1 MDAISVLQAAAHRAS
16 RALGTRRAAGQSP
29 PDASG
34 PQASSGSVAAWN
46 ARELITLTT
55 EEISRADAK
64 AGVLFTEAG
73 VVVGAAVSLLVADP
87 TRVSRLPP
95 QVEIPLLIAVTCALA
110 ALVTLAG
117 AAYPRGV
124 RRRAPSGTRLMYF
137 AEVVSITDDAEL
149 RKALAFPPEPTSADL
164 ARDLRCVSLIA
175 YRKYACIKVAY
186 LFFTITLAAIG
197 AIVIEVLAGR

>member
-1 MDAISVLQAAAHRAS
+1 MDAISVLRAAAHRAS
-16 RALGTRRAAGQSP
+16 RALGTRRAAGQSH

-34 PQASSGSVAAWN
+34 PQASSGSAAAGY

-64 AGVLFTEAG
+64 AGVLFTGTG

-87 TRVSRLPP
+87 ARVSRLPP

-149 RKALAFPPEPTSADL
+149 RKALAFPPEPTPADL
-164 ARDLRCVSLIA
+164 ARDLRRVSLIA
-175 YRKYACIKVAY
+175 YRKYACIKVTY

>member
-1 MDAISVLQAAAHRAS
+1 MDAIPVLRAAAHRAS
-16 RALGTRRAAGQSP
+16 RAAGQSH

-34 PQASSGSVAAWN
+34 PQASSGSAVAGN
-46 ARELITLTT
+46 ARELIKLTT

-64 AGVLFTEAG
+64 AGVLFTGTG

-149 RKALAFPPEPTSADL
+149 RKALAFPSTPADL
-164 ARDLRCVSLIA
+164 ARDLRRLSLIA
-175 YRKYACIKVAY
+175 YRKYACIKVTY

-197 AIVIEVLAGR
+197 AIVIEVLADR